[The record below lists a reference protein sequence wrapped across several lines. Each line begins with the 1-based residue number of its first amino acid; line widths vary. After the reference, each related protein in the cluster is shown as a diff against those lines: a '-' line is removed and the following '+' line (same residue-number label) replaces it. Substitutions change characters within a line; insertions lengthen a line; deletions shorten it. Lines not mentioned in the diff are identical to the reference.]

1 MYLAAGA
8 ARQPISTDQ
17 LKTDIQGFIEDVRVQ
32 IRNNLIRHKKS
43 QRNNGE
49 ILNLFQEKVN
59 VLLTLGYNTGHIK
72 WGFHYVLHYLT
83 KDAVKPLLVIA
94 FSKIFT
100 ENLLTNDLIFSAFEH
115 IMKQYLVSRHQ
126 KVNDLKAY
134 LVDLVNVLQ
143 RENGFSEHQIDAIL
157 RNCYNRTYEL
167 EHKLILYYTFGSRRP
182 GFLGALPA
190 YNERNLISRLVL
202 AIKDEILN
210 DHESVITILGEFTRI
225 LCFIASMYPAQNDV
239 LSALFVRALAQI
251 QTSTVLPVVAIMLE
265 NGLGIASLFKE
276 EMLSASILRELQ
288 QGLENDRTR
297 DYAIC
302 DINQR
307 MFALRSS
314 TRYSTAE
321 KDAMISRIY
330 ASTPTNLR
338 AVFDESVKV
347 LQAVD
352 HVRSIIKTIELNT
365 ASQLL
370 ETLTECLDI
379 ADSKQLFQCKELTGA
394 YKISFPTVHAFTEI
408 NEYLETFFNSNPSM
422 MRMVLAE

>member
-8 ARQPISTDQ
+8 AHQPISIDQ
-17 LKTDIQGFIEDVRVQ
+17 LKLDIQGFIEDVRVQ

-43 QRNNGE
+43 QLNNGE

-94 FSKIFT
+94 FRKIFG

-126 KVNDLKAY
+126 LVNDLNAY

-143 RENGFSEHQIDAIL
+143 RENGFSEHQIDAVL
-157 RNCYNRTYEL
+157 LNCYKTHEV
-167 EHKLILYYTFGSRRP
+167 EHKLILYYTFGPSRP
-182 GFLGALPA
+182 EFLRALPA
-190 YNERNLISRLVL
+190 YDERNLISSLVL
-202 AIKDEILN
+202 AIRDEIIN
-210 DHESVITILGEFTRI
+210 DHESVISTLGGFARI
-225 LCFIASMYPAQNDV
+225 LCFIASKYPEQNHV
-239 LSALFVRALAQI
+239 LSALFAIALHQI
-251 QTSTVLPVVAIMLE
+251 RTSSVLPIVAIMLE
-265 NGLGIASLFKE
+265 NGLGLASLFKE

-330 ASTPTNLR
+330 AGTPTNLR

-347 LQAVD
+347 LKAVD

-379 ADSKQLFQCKELTGA
+379 ADPKQLFQCKELAGT
-394 YKISFPTVHAFTEI
+394 YKREFPAVRAFTEI
-408 NEYLETFFNSNPSM
+408 NGYLETFFNSNPSM